1 MPIPPQLRFMRFGSF
16 SVTPWREYYNTTVSV
31 ECQHFLKNNF
41 TNFLNYFYN
50 TKNTDWPPPHPVFCF
65 MQNACGNCRCQILRN
80 RKKEQNR
87 KIGDPF
93 EPPIFFDMQLA
104 GLEPA
109 PTYMDMNLNHARM
122 PIPPQLLNDDY
133 YKGCLSK
140 CQSLFRNFLHF
151 FAHVFCTRFCA
162 HFIMVLTRIHKAA
175 PLSHSAAYAWSW
187 YFQRISSARY
197 FTVPSTPR

>member
-1 MPIPPQLRFMRFGSF
+1 
-16 SVTPWREYYNTTVSV
+16 
-31 ECQHFLKNNF
+31 
-41 TNFLNYFYN
+41 
-50 TKNTDWPPPHPVFCF
+50 

-80 RKKEQNR
+80 RNKELNR

-162 HFIMVLTRIHKAA
+162 HVFVHTFLCTLYYGSHPHSQSCTFVPFCRLCLELIFPADQFCQVFHRAVHAQVTAVDHQVFAVLGI
-175 PLSHSAAYAWSW
+175 PLS
-187 YFQRISSARY
+187 
-197 FTVPSTPR
+197 V